1 MAFLEQRLSPRIEQG
16 AIGGPVNRGRQM
28 VRTAGGKLRQVFTWA
43 EPLREYTINH
53 GVMGAPD
60 ARELL
65 SLWYVV
71 NFTPYEGFRFRDW
84 ADYVA
89 TQANSRCTLVS
100 GSNYQLQLVYTFAGI
115 EFVRKITKPVAGAK
129 VYRTRSGVDTEATAT
144 INTSTGVAA
153 ISGHAAGDT
162 YTWEGMFDVPV
173 TFSGDE
179 WMPQAEAMASDGVV
193 STMPT
198 IQLEELPL

>member
-1 MAFLEQRLSPRIEQG
+1 MAFLEQRLSTRIERG

-28 VRTAGGKLRQVFTWA
+28 VRSAGGKLRQVFTWA
-43 EPLREYTINH
+43 EPLREFTINH
-53 GVMGAPD
+53 GIMEPAD

-71 NFTPYEGFRFRDW
+71 NFTPYEGFRLRDW

-89 TQANSRCTLVS
+89 TQATSRCTLIS
-100 GSNYQLQLVYTFAGI
+100 GSNYQLQVVYTFAGI

-129 VYRTRSGVDTEATAT
+129 IYRTRSAVVSEATAT
-144 INTSTGVAA
+144 IDTTTGVAA
-153 ISGHAAGDT
+153 ISGHTAGDT
-162 YTWEGMFDVPV
+162 YTWEGQFDVPV
-173 TFSGDE
+173 TFSGSD
-179 WMPQAEAMASDGVV
+179 WMPQAEAMSSTGVV
-193 STMPT
+193 ATMPT